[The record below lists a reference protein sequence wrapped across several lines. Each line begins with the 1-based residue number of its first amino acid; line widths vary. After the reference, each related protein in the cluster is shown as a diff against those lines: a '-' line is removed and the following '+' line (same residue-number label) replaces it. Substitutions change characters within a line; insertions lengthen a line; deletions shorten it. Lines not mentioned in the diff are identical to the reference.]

1 MTLFDIAVITIVG
14 LSVLLSVIR
23 GLVREVLALAAW
35 VVAFLSA
42 NLLAPAAAPWMPEA
56 LATEELRLLAAF
68 LCVFLGVLIAMSL
81 LAILVSKL
89 VKSAGLGLEDRL
101 LGGAFGLAR
110 GLLVIMILVLLAG
123 LTSLPRQ
130 AVWRNAVLSDP
141 LEGFAGMVKA
151 WLPAELAQRITY
163 DRGLVRGERN
173 QPLK

>member
-1 MTLFDIAVITIVG
+1 MTLFDLAVIAIVG

-35 VVAFLSA
+35 VVAFLAA
-42 NLLAPAAAPWMPEA
+42 NVLAGTVAPWMPEA
-56 LATEELRLLAAF
+56 LPTGELKLLAGF
-68 LCVFLGVLIAMSL
+68 LCVFVGVLIGMSV
-81 LAILVSKL
+81 LAILASKL

-101 LGGAFGLAR
+101 LGSAFGLAR
-110 GLLVIMILVLLAG
+110 GLLVVMILVLLAG

-141 LEGFAGMVKA
+141 LEGFAGTIKA

-163 DRGLVRGERN
+163 N
-173 QPLK
+173 